1 MLSRKV
7 CLIFQV
13 KGCQGTRHAANH
25 RALSGVFGE
34 KTEGMEAAWYVLPS
48 CSFWGHGSALDWWS
62 VCKGSLPEGDGLRV
76 GEKRCLT
83 VVGKHKENRGLAV
96 KKRQVAKSGL
106 AVPALVHQAHDGQSA
121 SGHATGLEIWQESPT
136 LV

>member
-1 MLSRKV
+1 
-7 CLIFQV
+7 
-13 KGCQGTRHAANH
+13 
-25 RALSGVFGE
+25 
-34 KTEGMEAAWYVLPS
+34 MEAAWYVLPS
-48 CSFWGHGSALDWWS
+48 CSFWGNGSALGWWS

-106 AVPALVHQAHDGQSA
+106 AVLPLSIKPMMDSQPRVMPLGWK
-121 SGHATGLEIWQESPT
+121 SGRRAPLWSEDRKWQG
-136 LV
+136 